1 MLRIPTSRGEVCYL
15 YRFSSICR
23 DLYAFYSSLQT
34 VRGVD
39 LISDSTQVPRATE
52 SCGKSFAGRL
62 AQMSLDPV
70 VKLVKTR
77 RKSLVLNKVFLQI
90 RLRWREKTIRNGQ
103 TKSHIASPGS
113 GLILQMPI
121 AVQECPQLRKP
132 FQILRK
138 FAFLAIPARLT

>member
-1 MLRIPTSRGEVCYL
+1 VLRLPTSRGEICYL

-23 DLYAFYSSLQT
+23 DLYGFYSGLQT
-34 VRGVD
+34 VRGMD
-39 LISDSTQVPRATE
+39 LIGDFTQVPRATE

-77 RKSLVLNKVFLQI
+77 RKSL
-90 RLRWREKTIRNGQ
+90 LRK
-103 TKSHIASPGS
+103 